1 MNIFEQIPK
10 DLKDEVFEDIITS
23 DKLTIERIISH
34 GHISPAS
41 GWYEQDNSE
50 WVIILQGEAVIS
62 FESKEDVRLKVGD
75 YLQITA
81 LERHRVS
88 WTNPNAVTIWLAIH
102 Y

>member
-75 YLQITA
+75 YLQITT

-88 WTNPNAVTIWLAIH
+88 WTKPNAVTIWLAIH